1 MPQGTVKYFD
11 TTTKTGTVLLD
22 NQDELPIDRETFAA
36 SGLLE
41 LRLGQRV
48 RFELEGADDDRR
60 VRDLNLV
67 SFS

>member
-11 TTTKTGTVLLD
+11 PETNTGVVLLD
-22 NQDELPIDRETFAA
+22 NQDELSVDAETFAA

-48 RFELEGADDDRR
+48 RFEVEGSDDERR
-60 VRDLNLV
+60 LRSLGIV
-67 SFS
+67 SI

>member
-11 TTTKTGTVLLD
+11 PETNAGIVLLD
-22 NQDELPIDRETFAA
+22 NQDELPVDAETFAS

-48 RFELEGADDDRR
+48 RLEIQGSGDDQR
-60 VRDLNLV
+60 VSSVNIV
-67 SFS
+67 SI

>member
-11 TTTKTGTVLLD
+11 PETSSGVILLD
-22 NQDELPIDRETFAA
+22 NSEELPVDAETFAA

-48 RFELEGADDDRR
+48 RFDVSGSGDDRR
-60 VRDLNLV
+60 VTGLTIV
-67 SFS
+67 SL